1 MAVDRIGTVRKFT
14 TRILAAGAL
23 LALYSLG
30 TASVTGSLLT
40 ATVSPAEAQD
50 RGRGRGDRA
59 RGHRGR
65 GDRGHARGRGRGHRG
80 RGHRVCHHI
89 HGTSRRTC
97 RWVR

>member
-1 MAVDRIGTVRKFT
+1 MAFDGIGMARKFA
-14 TRILAAGAL
+14 TRVLAAGAL

-30 TASVTGSLLT
+30 TASVTGGLLT

-50 RGRGRGDRA
+50 RGRARGHRARSHRA

-65 GDRGHARGRGRGHRG
+65 ALGRGRARG
-80 RGHRVCHHI
+80 RGHRVCRHVR
-89 HGTSRRTC
+89 GTSRRAC